1 MNVNY
6 GKIALVLAAI
16 GAINWA
22 LSMHDM
28 NLVSMIPSK
37 QIRTIVYY
45 LIALAGAYLLVQ
57 ILINKKENYIY
68 SANAVCYDRLNLSSY
83 NCKQDSGCPSGIR
96 CMGGCKLC
104 P

>member
-57 ILINKKENYIY
+57 MLMNKKEGFLFLP
-68 SANAVCYDRLNLSSY
+68 SCSSLAQKEAECKKMNFKPGTPAMT
-83 NCKQDSGCPSGIR
+83 NCINTV
-96 CMGGCKLC
+96 LC
-104 P
+104 I